1 MPLVVLHLIVFLVAL
16 FASFAWCNT
25 YRREKAE
32 MERDEEDSKRRWE
45 QHRRNYRVFSRTDR
59 SSAA

>member
-1 MPLVVLHLIVFLVAL
+1 MPLVVLHLIVFVVAL
-16 FASFAWCNT
+16 FASFAWSNT

-32 MERDEEDSKRRWE
+32 MEREEDDSKRRWE
-45 QHRRNYRVFSRTDR
+45 QYRKNYRAFSRADR